1 MGLYNLEMISLQ
13 RCNFQIDRLAYDS
26 VAQKARKE
34 TEAKMR
40 EKAKKRRLIKKKKKK
55 KRLEYLQQLWDEVLA
70 GSTTLLEGT
79 EGSQIVRS
87 KYKKVTSG
95 NKEGQ

>member
-1 MGLYNLEMISLQ
+1 MEMISLQ

-40 EKAKKRRLIKKKKKK
+40 EKAKKRRLIKKK